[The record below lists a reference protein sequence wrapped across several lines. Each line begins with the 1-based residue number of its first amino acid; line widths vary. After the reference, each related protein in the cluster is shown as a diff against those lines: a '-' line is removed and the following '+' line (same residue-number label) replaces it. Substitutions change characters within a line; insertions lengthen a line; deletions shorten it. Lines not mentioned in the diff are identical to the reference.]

1 MDYFS
6 FSVLYFLNFIFACY
20 FGVVVL
26 IIDSIVIIIMLS
38 RWVDKGFK
46 LGLQFLFSFN
56 FISRATFCS
65 D

>member
-1 MDYFS
+1 MDYFG

-26 IIDSIVIIIMLS
+26 IVDSIVIIIMLS

-46 LGLQFLFSFN
+46 LGLQFYFRL
-56 FISRATFCS
+56 IS
-65 D
+65 